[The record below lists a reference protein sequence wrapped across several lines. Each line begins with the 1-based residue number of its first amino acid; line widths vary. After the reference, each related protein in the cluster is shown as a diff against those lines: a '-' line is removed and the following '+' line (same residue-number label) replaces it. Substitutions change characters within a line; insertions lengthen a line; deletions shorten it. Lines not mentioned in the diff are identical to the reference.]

1 MLAPCIPG
9 TVPVVRANSGNS
21 GKSGKVSPKIHRTE
35 FPGISGNFFREFP
48 GIPEIPGNFSGNLEV
63 FPKTRTAEQ
72 CTRPENEMKIEEN
85 PGFFRKKSPGNPRK
99 IPREIPG
106 KSPEKTGVFFLFFS
120 GARKDTAC
128 FWKILGE
135 NSAGKF
141 PDFREIFP
149 REIPRIPENP
159 GNFRKKRVK
168 NGRFWKN

>member
-1 MLAPCIPG
+1 
-9 TVPVVRANSGNS
+9 
-21 GKSGKVSPKIHRTE
+21 
-35 FPGISGNFFREFP
+35 
-48 GIPEIPGNFSGNLEV
+48 
-63 FPKTRTAEQ
+63 
-72 CTRPENEMKIEEN
+72 MKIEEN

-106 KSPEKTGVFFLFFS
+106 KSPEKTGVFFRFFS
-120 GARKDTAC
+120 GPRKDTAY

-168 NGRFWKN
+168 NDRFWKN